1 MRATHYKSTF
11 IKLLL
16 ASLFAFFIIR
26 CVMFLKSITYYKH
39 YHKFYPEENEL
50 YCHFL
55 PVFDTLP
62 SVKDAEIVRDTSIF
76 FLETSCSSYHSEKIL
91 IKSRQACAVESAA
104 RMNPNRTVY
113 LLYASPGVFQ
123 DDQSESDGL
132 IRNLMSYS
140 NIKLQYLNMKKF
152 VQGTPVEKLWA
163 EEQIYESKYLLWH
176 ISDILRILTLWKYG
190 GIYMDL
196 DVLVMKNLDTLSKNF
211 AGAEE
216 PESLANG
223 VMGFSSNGIGHQ
235 YVNSCVYDL
244 VEHFNGDA
252 WAANGPHIITKF
264 ASKLCNGSVKDFFD
278 TSCED
283 FHIYPIDAFYAI
295 PYPAWQRFYD
305 SSQLASVKEK
315 TKNSFLIHVW
325 NKLSADKKIPIN
337 DDVPYLDFARKY
349 CPGTV
354 RNLKEYF

>member
-62 SVKDAEIVRDTSIF
+62 SVK
-76 FLETSCSSYHSEKIL
+76 
-91 IKSRQACAVESAA
+91 
-104 RMNPNRTVY
+104 
-113 LLYASPGVFQ
+113 GVFQ

-176 ISDILRILTLWKYG
+176 ISDILSIPYLVGVTSRGIWSLIRANHSGNEGQNEILTGSRENGILTLWKYG